1 VRVSKRLQDVGIER
15 WCDAMLKRSGPGADL
30 PRLYAGLV
38 ATDPV
43 GQAELRYRTLRDE
56 RRRGALDP
64 RSFRAAVRQLRVV
77 DSEGRE
83 WSLGPENGA
92 WYRRDRDRWSEA
104 PPPRRLVCGRCGH
117 HNLQRHSFCTEC
129 GGKLGRSN

>member
-1 VRVSKRLQDVGIER
+1 MRYGGLLADRRSPRAAVRDRY
-15 WCDAMLKRSGPGADL
+15 GPPESEGA
-30 PRLYAGLV
+30 RLYAGPV
-38 ATDPV
+38 AIDPF
-43 GQAELRYRTLRDE
+43 GQAEVRYRTLLDE

-77 DSEGRE
+77 DGEGRE
-83 WSLGPENGA
+83 WSLGPENGV

-104 PPPRRLVCGRCGH
+104 HPPRRLVCGRCGH

-129 GGKLGRSN
+129 GGRLARS